1 MLEFFHQ
8 PGFCGT
14 HANRFADITLTL
26 MVLAAV
32 LFTTGFAL
40 ARKKRFTAHRVV
52 QTIAAALNAIVVLWA
67 MTLPFYK
74 EIIQDFMGERPA
86 YFYGVTSVHA
96 SIGLT
101 AFVFGLFVT
110 LRGNGLVPRKLK
122 FKNYK
127 PYMRAAYVLYLVATL
142 VGVVVYLVWY
152 VFIPNPPVYI

>member
-1 MLEFFHQ
+1 
-8 PGFCGT
+8 
-14 HANRFADITLTL
+14 
-26 MVLAAV
+26 
-32 LFTTGFAL
+32 
-40 ARKKRFTAHRVV
+40 
-52 QTIAAALNAIVVLWA
+52 